1 MDNEQKLNYYIREM
15 KFLESIGAKE
25 TANYEI
31 AKKRTR
37 ELGTI
42 LLGESGPK
50 QIKTLDQYNKTVA
63 GLQSKVPESL
73 GLNQGALSSGLL
85 VGGASPS
92 ALIDISQ
99 QILAGIRQLVNIQYM
114 DQRSY

>member
-1 MDNEQKLNYYIREM
+1 M

-50 QIKTLDQYNKTVA
+50 EIKTLDQYNKTVA

-73 GLNQGALSSGLL
+73 QVN
-85 VGGASPS
+85 VGTS
-92 ALIDISQ
+92 ALGGVMGSGSGQLLEIQ
-99 QILAGIRQLVNIQYM
+99 KGILDGIRNLVAMERMAGGVN
-114 DQRSY
+114 